1 MLSLKEPQVQRLG
14 LPNPTLSSVHLQHS
28 PIDLHCQDFLSQ
40 CLKSEVFVD
49 FPGDYPILSTMKGL
63 TRNQLERIPIDLGR
77 TAPSENTEAM
87 FLHKIRGH
95 WLPLSFFYFSQFPS
109 LGLHPTPPPPPP
121 QRAGS
126 NCKAIPAT
134 ISGNWS
140 ERCRQRG
147 PLHSSLFTRSMY
159 PIKGF

>member
-1 MLSLKEPQVQRLG
+1 MLSLKELQMQRLG
-14 LPNPTLSSVHLQHS
+14 LPNPTLSSIHLQHP

-49 FPGDYPILSTMKGL
+49 FPGDYPILNMMKGL
-63 TRNQLERIPIDLGR
+63 RRNQLERIPMDFGR
-77 TAPSENTEAM
+77 TASRKHR

-95 WLPLSFFYFSQFPS
+95 WPPLSFYFSQFPS
-109 LGLHPTPPPPPP
+109 LGLHPKPPPPSP

-126 NCKAIPAT
+126 NCKAIPAA